1 MDRRPSV
8 GHNIAIP
15 HAALCQHRHSL
26 QLNGDG
32 SFYGKAGIKRLSTVV
47 AACCRHW
54 LYLIALCF
62 HTITLWLC
70 AFENRPVENPDSC
83 SLFAMA
89 AEWGVGTRRF
99 SESDDD
105 MATSIFTT
113 PRGSVGGV
121 SLSTLSSRASMQHDH
136 VPHCSSKVGVVITS
150 YRQSQRR

>member
-1 MDRRPSV
+1 MYFRPLCLLSSV
-8 GHNIAIP
+8 
-15 HAALCQHRHSL
+15 LL
-26 QLNGDG
+26 
-32 SFYGKAGIKRLSTVV
+32 LSTTQTPVFLLLLLLLFYSSS
-47 AACCRHW
+47 CSNSPHQPTN
-54 LYLIALCF
+54 CF
-62 HTITLWLC
+62 AELPLLTHSRNASSLFPSSPPPHRLHTTHTIKKNTHHT
-70 AFENRPVENPDSC
+70 RSRTHT
-83 SLFAMA
+83 S
-89 AEWGVGTRRF
+89 TRRF